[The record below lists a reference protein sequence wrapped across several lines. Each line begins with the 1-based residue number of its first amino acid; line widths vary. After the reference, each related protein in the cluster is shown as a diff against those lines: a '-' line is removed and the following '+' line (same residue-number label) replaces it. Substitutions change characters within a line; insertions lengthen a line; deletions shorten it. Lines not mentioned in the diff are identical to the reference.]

1 MKRTDQERIERELKR
16 REKKSAVESRR
27 VSNREDTD
35 ATPGGYIQALLELL
49 HYDKTTI
56 YNAVGDDDVLE
67 IMMSMKEDLPEKQW
81 DSVLRSAVRK
91 TKVSE
96 KELAFS
102 ELKETLA
109 QA

>member
-16 REKKSAVESRR
+16 REKKSAVETRR

-35 ATPGGYIQALLELL
+35 ATPGGYIQALLERL
-49 HYDKTTI
+49 HYDKDTI
-56 YNAVGDDDVLE
+56 YNAMGDDEVLE
-67 IMMSMKEDLPEKQW
+67 LFMSMKEDLPEEKW
-81 DSVLRSAVRK
+81 ETVLRSTIRK
-91 TKVSE
+91 TKVVE
-96 KELAFS
+96 KELALN

>member
-27 VSNREDTD
+27 VGNRDDAD
-35 ATPGGYIQALLELL
+35 ATPGGYIQALLETFQ
-49 HYDKTTI
+49 YDKTTI
-56 YNAVGDDDVLE
+56 YNAVGDDDILE

-81 DSVLRSAVRK
+81 ESVLRSAIRK
-91 TKVSE
+91 TKVSD
-96 KELAFS
+96 KELAFT

>member
-16 REKKSAVESRR
+16 REKKSTLESQRID
-27 VSNREDTD
+27 NREDAD
-35 ATPGGYIQALLELL
+35 ATPGGYIQALLERL

-56 YNAVGDDDVLE
+56 YNAMGDDEVLE
-67 IMMSMKEDLPEKQW
+67 LLMSMKEDLPEKQW
-81 DSVLRSAVRK
+81 EGVLRSTVRK
-91 TKVSE
+91 TKVAE
-96 KELAFS
+96 KELALT

>member
-27 VSNREDTD
+27 VSNREDTE
-35 ATPGGYIQALLELL
+35 ATPGGYIQALLERL

-56 YNAVGDDDVLE
+56 YNAMGDDEVLE
-67 IMMSMKEDLPEKQW
+67 LMMSMKEDLPEKQW
-81 DSVLRSAVRK
+81 ESVLRSTIRK

-96 KELAFS
+96 KELAFT
-102 ELKETLA
+102 ELKETLT

>member
-27 VSNREDTD
+27 VNGREFTE
-35 ATPGGYIQALLELL
+35 ATPGGYIQALLETFQ
-49 HYDKTTI
+49 YDKTTI

-67 IMMSMKEDLPEKQW
+67 IFMSMKEDLPEKQW
-81 DSVLRSAVRK
+81 ESVIRSAIRK

-96 KELAFS
+96 KELAFN
-102 ELKETLA
+102 ELKESLD
-109 QA
+109 QV